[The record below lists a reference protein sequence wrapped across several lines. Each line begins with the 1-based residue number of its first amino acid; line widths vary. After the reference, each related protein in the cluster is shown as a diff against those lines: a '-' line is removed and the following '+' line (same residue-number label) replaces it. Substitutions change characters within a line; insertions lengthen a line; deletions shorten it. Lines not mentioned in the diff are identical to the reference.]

1 MTKQDFKVCRD
12 FETEEEAIDVLA
24 CHTPEQAAREAA
36 DYYALDVG
44 EECRVIVRDERG
56 KLTYWLV
63 GGARRYYAIEETCGI
78 DPGERTGWCLYD
90 PDARRVVRACTMPT
104 NMFPTPEF
112 LDDGTLIRRQVHY
125 AVERPIGYGPT
136 RPQLVECGIT
146 FGRLW
151 ERLCASN
158 KNAEFMLR
166 REVCTILSDATNG
179 EVRVRNDS
187 TAWAALCLL
196 HGDGA
201 DRKAKIKKGQIV
213 EPGGPLAGVRSHER
227 AALAVA
233 VACYI
238 KKGGQFS

>member
-1 MTKQDFKVCRD
+1 MTS
-12 FETEEEAIDVLA
+12 L
-24 CHTPEQAAREAA
+24 
-36 DYYALDVG
+36 L
-44 EECRVIVRDERG
+44 
-56 KLTYWLV
+56 
-63 GGARRYYAIEETCGI
+63 CGV

-90 PDARRVVRACTMPT
+90 PDARRVVRACTMPVAAQ
-104 NMFPTPEF
+104 PEDEF
-112 LDDGTLIRRQVHY
+112 FYDSKGRSIHY
-125 AVERPIGYGPT
+125 AIERPKGYGVTYPDV
-136 RPQLVECGIT
+136 VECGIV
-146 FGRLW
+146 FGQLW
-151 ERLCASN
+151 ERLCGN
-158 KNAEFMLR
+158 NLFAEWMLR

-179 EVRVRNDS
+179 EVRVKNDS

-201 DRKAKIKKGQIV
+201 DKKPKVKKGVVV